1 MEACQGKGEESNRER
16 GKNKR
21 YWTYEEDTALIRYL
35 HELSGDRKWK
45 LENGFKN
52 GYISKL
58 EELIKSMSPNYGLK
72 VTPHIDSRM
81 KYLSEKYSA
90 MAEMLSISG
99 FGWDAEKKML
109 QVKKVVFDQWV
120 KIYAKDKAIGDASE
134 SFVGAIEDMDQK
146 IENHPFIIESESDD
160 DVNSAHSASYSST
173 TQSAKK
179 DNHPTP
185 LKKEKVM
192 DVKEAKEKGKNLKS
206 WYMVDDD
213 ELVASLDDVSQNFG
227 KIFENINK
235 NLGTMASARSKGEER
250 EQRMDEKVN

>member
-1 MEACQGKGEESNRER
+1 MEACQGKGEESNRGR

-35 HELSGDRKWK
+35 HELSGDQKWK

-72 VTPHIDSRM
+72 VTPHIESRM

-120 KIYAKDKAIGDASE
+120 KVPLLPKGLFGVLFTHFDTLAEIYAKDKAIGDASE

-146 IENHPFIIESESDD
+146 IDNHPFIIESESDD
-160 DVNSAHSASYSST
+160 DLNSTHSASYSST
-173 TQSAKK
+173 TQSAKMQG
-179 DNHPTP
+179 
-185 LKKEKVM
+185 LKVRKE
-192 DVKEAKEKGKNLKS
+192 
-206 WYMVDDD
+206 
-213 ELVASLDDVSQNFG
+213 
-227 KIFENINK
+227 
-235 NLGTMASARSKGEER
+235 SKGWT
-250 EQRMDEKVN
+250 KK